1 MGYGDGTFQAAVN
14 YSAGTNP
21 TSVVLSDFNGDGK
34 ADLAVANYHDG
45 TVSVLLGN
53 GDGTF
58 RAAVSYA
65 VGANPFSAAVGDFNG
80 DGRPD
85 LAVANINSNNVSVLL
100 GNGDGTFQ
108 AAVNYLTGAN
118 PYSVT
123 VGDFNGD
130 GKLDLVVTNNS
141 GVTVSVLLGNGNGTF
156 QAPVSYSVGTNPNSV
171 ALGDFNEDGRVDLAV
186 TNFNSNNVSILL
198 GAISSPTQLKFTTQP
213 VSGSAGTALP
223 AVVVQVQDANGNLV
237 TSSNVTVTIISSPAG
252 VNQTVNAVNGVAT
265 FSGLVFNVAGTYT
278 LTASSPGLIRQSGAA
293 GNNQAGEGIFVTTPD
308 GCLA

>member
-14 YSAGTNP
+14 YGAGTNP

-80 DGRPD
+80 DGR
-85 LAVANINSNNVSVLL
+85 
-100 GNGDGTFQ
+100 
-108 AAVNYLTGAN
+108 
-118 PYSVT
+118 
-123 VGDFNGD
+123 
-130 GKLDLVVTNNS
+130 LDLVVTNNS